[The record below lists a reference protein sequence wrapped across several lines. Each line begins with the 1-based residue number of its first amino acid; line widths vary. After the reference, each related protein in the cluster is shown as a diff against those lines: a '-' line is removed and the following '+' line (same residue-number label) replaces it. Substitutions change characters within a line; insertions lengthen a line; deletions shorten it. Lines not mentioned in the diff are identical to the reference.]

1 MEYTHGINGSCQEEG
16 NGMRDE
22 SSETNYEECLRI
34 KLLRNRRQQNRPING
49 PVEWFLTEA
58 KTKT

>member
-1 MEYTHGINGSCQEEG
+1 MVSCQEEG